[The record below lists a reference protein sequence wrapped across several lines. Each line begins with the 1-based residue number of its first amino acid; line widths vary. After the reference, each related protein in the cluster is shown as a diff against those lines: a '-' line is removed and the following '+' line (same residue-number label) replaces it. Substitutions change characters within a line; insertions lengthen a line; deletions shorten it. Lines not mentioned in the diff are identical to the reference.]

1 MSYRSLTRLTFVHA
15 AGLLLSIHLI
25 SLHNRPLCT
34 HVNNRPAGRLI
45 WLASVVFLRCM
56 GQLASHQV
64 IVAHSRDHC
73 MDGFQCWK
81 LAGSEWI
88 LWLESDMRARP
99 LLVSARSTRRV
110 LPWEVN
116 LATAAAAPSCRERIK
131 WQQAHS
137 DIRAGR
143 PINTPS
149 VRLTLRSPMSS
160 CSLPRRDVTQLA
172 VYNILL
178 QSLKK
183 KVLQQGS
190 RRKIHCTGGQLV
202 VCTIKGDAVKGRG
215 EVL

>member
-1 MSYRSLTRLTFVHA
+1 M
-15 AGLLLSIHLI
+15 
-25 SLHNRPLCT
+25 
-34 HVNNRPAGRLI
+34 
-45 WLASVVFLRCM
+45 
-56 GQLASHQV
+56 
-64 IVAHSRDHC
+64 
-73 MDGFQCWK
+73 
-81 LAGSEWI
+81 
-88 LWLESDMRARP
+88 LWLESDMRARS

-116 LATAAAAPSCRERIK
+116 SATAAAAAAPSCRERIK

-143 PINTPS
+143 PVNTPS

-183 KVLQQGS
+183 KSCSKVAAEKS
-190 RRKIHCTGGQLV
+190 ICTGGQLV
-202 VCTIKGDAVKGRG
+202 VCPIKGDAVKGRG
-215 EVL
+215 EVCESGALSDSRSAVSSEL